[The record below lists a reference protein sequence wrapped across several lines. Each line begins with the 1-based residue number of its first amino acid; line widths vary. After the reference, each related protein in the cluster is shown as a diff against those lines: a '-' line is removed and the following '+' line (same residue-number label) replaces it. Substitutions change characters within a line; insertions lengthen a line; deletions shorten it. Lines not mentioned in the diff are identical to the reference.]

1 MTANRNKNKLQ
12 NIGLPIQ
19 KNTSISFFE
28 FSEKKLPQFTEKKD
42 SSKSFVKW
50 GDDNNYPAYLL
61 SLLDTSAY
69 QGAIIHNKSKYVS
82 GQGFT
87 LNTEGLSIEQLAILQ
102 HLLENA
108 NESESLNDILQKVA
122 FDLEY
127 IGGFAVEVIF
137 TNQSQKIAEL
147 QYIDIAQLRKDYYD
161 KTIIY
166 FSEDWTKQIQ
176 DERTNFQTLD
186 LFDENDLTGK
196 KIFYYM
202 EPRKGAKYYPKP
214 SYFSGI
220 KSIATDAEITN
231 YDYNNVVSQFVGGT
245 LVNFAN
251 GEPTEEA
258 KKEIKEAFTKNYT
271 GTDNAGKVLFSFSNG
286 KDTAPTILQL
296 NGNDLDKRFD
306 LLDKKT
312 QQKIFVAHGVT
323 SPMLF
328 GIKTEGQLGGR
339 TEIREQSELFQNNY
353 VSDKQRNIEEV
364 FNYLL
369 SFNGFKKRLSI
380 VKAEPISAALSENI
394 VAPTMSVTEIREK
407 AGLPAQTEQAEPT
420 PTENKF
426 ASHEHEHN
434 NLLTAFLKY
443 GRKKSGTKI
452 HFIQNEYFPTDSYNA
467 FVSEKDLL
475 KQFASIELNA
485 IEQKVLNLVKSA
497 PQLTEKQI
505 ASKLDL
511 TTKEISSSIE
521 KLSES
526 KLISSKENKFEITEK
541 GSNEIDN
548 SASSKIEVLYSY
560 EVRDGIGP
568 EIIEGTRS
576 FCRELLAL
584 DKLYSRQDIDLLSA
598 ETGIDVWTRRGGWYM
613 DPTTKIAKPS
623 CRHIWKQNVI
633 RS

>member
-1 MTANRNKNKLQ
+1 MKANKFKIQSNE
-12 NIGLPIQ
+12 PIQ
-19 KNTSISFFE
+19 NGKTIISLFE

-42 SSKSFVKW
+42 SSKSWIKW

-69 QGAIIHNKSKYVS
+69 QGAIIQNKSKYVS

-87 LNTEGLSIEQLAILQ
+87 INTEGLNIEQVAILQ
-102 HLLENA
+102 HLVENA

-127 IGGFAVEVIF
+127 IGGFAIEVIF
-137 TNQSQKIAEL
+137 TNQSKKIAEL
-147 QYIDIAQLRKDYYD
+147 QYIDIATLRKDCFDD
-161 KTIIY
+161 KIIY
-166 FSEDWTKQIQ
+166 YSEDWAKPTQ
-176 DERTNFQTLD
+176 DDKTNFQILD
-186 LFDENDLTGK
+186 LFDENNLTGK

-258 KKEIKEAFTKNYT
+258 KKEIKQAFEKKYT
-271 GTDNAGKVLFSFSNG
+271 GTDNAGKVMFSFSNG
-286 KDTAPTILQL
+286 KDTAPTVIQL

-339 TEIREQSELFQNNY
+339 TEIREQSELFQNTY
-353 VSDKQRNIEEV
+353 ICDKQRNIEEV

-369 SFNGFKKRLSI
+369 SFNGFNKRLSI
-380 VKAEPISAALSENI
+380 IKAEPISAALSENI
-394 VAPTMSVTEIREK
+394 IAPTMTTTEIREK
-407 AGLPAQTEQAEPT
+407 SGLPAQPEQAT
-420 PTENKF
+420 PTQNKF
-426 ASHEHEHN
+426 NSHEHDS
-434 NLLTAFLKY
+434 LLSTFLKF
-443 GRKKSGTKI
+443 GRKKSETKI
-452 HFIQNEYFPTDSYNA
+452 HFVQNEYYPTDSYNA
-467 FVSEKDLL
+467 FISEKDLL
-475 KQFASIELNA
+475 KQFAKIDLNLT
-485 IEQKVLNLVKSA
+485 EQKVLNLIESS
-497 PQLTEKQI
+497 PQLTTKQI

-511 TTKEISSSIE
+511 TSKEIESSIK

-526 KLISSKENKFEITEK
+526 KLISNNENKFEITEK
-541 GSNEIDN
+541 GNNEIDN
-548 SASSKIEVLYSY
+548 SASTKIEVLYSY

-568 EIIEGTRS
+568 EVIEGTRS

-584 DKLYSRQDIDLLSA
+584 DKLYTRAEIDLLSA

-613 DPTTKIAKPS
+613 DPTSKIAKPS